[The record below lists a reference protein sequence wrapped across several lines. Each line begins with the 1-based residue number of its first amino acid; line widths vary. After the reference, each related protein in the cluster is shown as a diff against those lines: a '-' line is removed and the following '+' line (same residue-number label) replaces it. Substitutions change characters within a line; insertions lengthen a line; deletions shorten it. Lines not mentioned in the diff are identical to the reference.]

1 MAIVVALADRLREE
15 PRRTT
20 GKEPREAKILW
31 FTGVRYERIVETP
44 KQNPAHSAPRV
55 NNK

>member
-15 PRRTT
+15 PHRT

-44 KQNPAHSAPRV
+44 KKNPAHSAPRV
-55 NNK
+55 KNK

>member
-15 PRRTT
+15 PRRT

-44 KQNPAHSAPRV
+44 KKNPAHSAPRV

>member
-15 PRRTT
+15 PRRT

-44 KQNPAHSAPRV
+44 DKSPTHSAPRV

>member
-1 MAIVVALADRLREE
+1 MAIVVALADRLPQA
-15 PRRTT
+15 PRRS
-20 GKEPREAKILW
+20 GKEPGEAKILW

-44 KQNPAHSAPRV
+44 KKNPAHSAPRV

>member
-1 MAIVVALADRLREE
+1 MAILVALADRLRET
-15 PRRTT
+15 PRRT

-44 KQNPAHSAPRV
+44 DKNPAHPAPRV
-55 NNK
+55 KNK